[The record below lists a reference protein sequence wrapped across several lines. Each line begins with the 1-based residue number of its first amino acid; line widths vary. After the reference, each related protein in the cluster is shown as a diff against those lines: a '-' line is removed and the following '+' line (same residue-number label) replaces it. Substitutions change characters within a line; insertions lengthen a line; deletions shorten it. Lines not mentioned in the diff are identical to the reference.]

1 MITPKIAKGARDL
14 KPDQMAIRERV
25 FDTILK
31 TFESRGAVTI
41 DTPVFE
47 LKETLTGKYGEDS
60 KLIYDLK
67 DQGGELLSLRYDLTV
82 PFARYVAL
90 NGISN
95 IKRYQIG
102 KVYRRDQPQMSRGR
116 FREFYQC
123 DFDVAGSSLLVAD
136 AEVIKVTTDVLRKL
150 QLGDFKL
157 KINDRRLLDGIL
169 DICGV
174 PEEKFST
181 TCSAIDKLDKMSWES
196 VRAEMVEQKGLD
208 TAAADEIGR
217 FVGVKSATPIQL
229 LESLRTDERVTTNER
244 CLRGL
249 EKLEELVALLNV
261 MGALRFCSLD
271 LSLARGLDYYT
282 GVIFEAVLEGSNVG
296 SIAAGGRYDD
306 LVGMF
311 GKKQVPAVGLSLGIE
326 RIFTILEQKSREEA
340 KKTKGKIRET
350 KTRVLVMSADAGLQ
364 IERIRMTTRLWEK
377 DIAAEFTYKADPTM
391 QKQLSYATSQG
402 IPFGIVMRFKD
413 IDEGVVEWIDIVSGN
428 KYKVPDGE
436 IVAAIATAIA
446 ESGPLG
452 LVIPGK

>member
-14 KPDQMAIRERV
+14 KPGQMAIRERV
-25 FDTILK
+25 FDTIVK

-102 KVYRRDQPQMSRGR
+102 KVYRRDQPQMNRGR

-136 AEVIKVTTDVLRKL
+136 AEVIKVTTDILRKL

-169 DICGV
+169 EICGV
-174 PEEKFST
+174 PAEKSST
-181 TCSAIDKLDKMSWES
+181 ICSAIDKLDKMSWES
-196 VRAEMVEQKGLD
+196 VKDEMVQQKGLD
-208 TAAADEIGR
+208 MASADEIGR
-217 FVGVKSATPIQL
+217 FVGMKSESPLEL
-229 LESLRTDERVTTNER
+229 LESLKSDEKVAGNEK
-244 CLRGL
+244 CLLGL
-249 EKLEELVALLNV
+249 EKMEELMALLDV
-261 MGALRFCSLD
+261 MGALSFCSLD

-311 GKKQVPAVGLSLGIE
+311 CKRQVPAVGLSLGVE

-340 KKTKGKIRET
+340 KKTNGKIRET
-350 KTRVLVMSADAGLQ
+350 KTQVLVMSADARLQ
-364 IERIRMTTRLWEK
+364 TERIRMANRLWDR

-402 IPFGIVMRFKD
+402 IPFGIVMRTKD
-413 IDEGVVEWIDIVSGN
+413 MDVGVIEWMDLVSGT
-428 KYKVPDGE
+428 KCKVPESE
-436 IVAAIATAIA
+436 IVDAIVNAIAD
-446 ESGPLG
+446 SGPLE

>member
-25 FDTILK
+25 FNTIVD

-102 KVYRRDQPQMSRGR
+102 KVYRRDQPQMNRGR

-150 QLGDFKL
+150 QLGDFRL

-169 DICGV
+169 EVCGV
-174 PEEKFST
+174 PAEKFST
-181 TCSAIDKLDKMSWES
+181 ICSAIDKLDKMSWES
-196 VRAEMVEQKGLD
+196 VKNEMVEQKGLD
-208 TAAADEIGR
+208 TASADEVGR
-217 FVGVKSATPIQL
+217 FVAMKS
-229 LESLRTDERVTTNER
+229 
-244 CLRGL
+244 
-249 EKLEELVALLNV
+249 
-261 MGALRFCSLD
+261 
-271 LSLARGLDYYT
+271 
-282 GVIFEAVLEGSNVG
+282 GS
-296 SIAAGGRYDD
+296 
-306 LVGMF
+306 
-311 GKKQVPAVGLSLGIE
+311 
-326 RIFTILEQKSREEA
+326 
-340 KKTKGKIRET
+340 
-350 KTRVLVMSADAGLQ
+350 
-364 IERIRMTTRLWEK
+364 
-377 DIAAEFTYKADPTM
+377 
-391 QKQLSYATSQG
+391 
-402 IPFGIVMRFKD
+402 
-413 IDEGVVEWIDIVSGN
+413 
-428 KYKVPDGE
+428 
-436 IVAAIATAIA
+436 
-446 ESGPLG
+446 PL
-452 LVIPGK
+452 